1 MRYLFVLTVLLWSSW
16 AQANL
21 LISPTRVVFS
31 DKERSENVVIINQG
45 AATAT
50 YRVEMVINKQDASG
64 GYERLERQKDNLSG
78 LFLADDMIRFSPR
91 QVTLE
96 PGARQTIRM
105 SLRKPDNL
113 AKGEYRAHLGFIQLP
128 DAVALDRDPNASRMQ
143 VFMLTS
149 FTIPVQVWQGS
160 VDVKASIKSAAITAE
175 VDEPSKPN
183 QKQWGVKVVLNRTG
197 TFSSFGKLNIYW
209 KPNAQSEYGL
219 LNFIDNASLYREVNT
234 REITVSLGQDKPMS
248 GYYKVEYEGAKE
260 LSKQIFDR
268 YEFQYP

>member
-1 MRYLFVLTVLLWSSW
+1 MRYLLVLSMLIWSSF

-21 LISPTRVVFS
+21 LISPTRVVFA

-45 AATAT
+45 ATTAT
-50 YRVEMVINKQDASG
+50 YRIEMVINKQDASG

-96 PGARQTIRM
+96 PGGRQTIRM

-113 AKGEYRAHLGFIQLP
+113 AKGEYRAHLGFVQLP
-128 DAVALDRDPNASRMQ
+128 GAVELERDPKAATMQ

-149 FTIPVQVWQGS
+149 FTIPVQVWQGAI
-160 VDVKASIKSAAITAE
+160 DVKATITSASITTQIDPAN
-175 VDEPSKPN
+175 PN
-183 QKQWGVKVVLNRTG
+183 QKQWGVKVALKRTG

-209 KPNAQSEYGL
+209 KPDAQAQYAL
-219 LNFIDNASLYREVNT
+219 LNFIDNASLYRELGS
-234 REITVSLGQDKPMS
+234 REIIVSLGMDKPKS